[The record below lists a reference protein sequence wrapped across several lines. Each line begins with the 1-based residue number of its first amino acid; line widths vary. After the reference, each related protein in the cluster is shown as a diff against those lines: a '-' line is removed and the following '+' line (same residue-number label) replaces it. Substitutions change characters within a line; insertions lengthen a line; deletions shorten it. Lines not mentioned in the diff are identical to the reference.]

1 MSKYMTSLSPVLQA
15 LRFGAIM
22 MTSLVVATV
31 GLFVVMF

>member
-1 MSKYMTSLSPVLQA
+1 MSKFTASPSPVFQA

-22 MTSLVVATV
+22 MTGLVVATA

>member
-1 MSKYMTSLSPVLQA
+1 MSKFTASPNPVLQA

-22 MTSLVVATV
+22 MTGLVVATV